1 MPLAAARRRSPF
13 ASPAA
18 AQNWKPT
25 RPINLIVPWAA
36 GGSTDQV
43 TRVTAAELEKALGQ
57 TIVIVNQPGASGA
70 IGTKSALDA
79 PKDGYTWTAGAAQ
92 DLGAYQSLGSV
103 NTSIKD
109 WHLFLNV
116 ANIQVIGV
124 NPSRP
129 WQNAKELLDDMKAQP
144 GQISVATAGVTSAAH
159 NAMDEIVKAT
169 GVKYKEVS
177 YDGGNPAVVATVAGE
192 ADLTTQLA
200 VEQADM
206 IRGKRL
212 RPLAMVSDKP
222 LELEGYGTIPPLS
235 DTVPGF
241 NAPANYFGIFIP
253 KGVPDDVVKTVERI
267 WATNIAK
274 SEALKKYATS
284 RGALFN
290 PLYGEEAQ
298 KAVFPAVQANAW
310 NLLRERQ
317 DQGLARHR
325 RHPQALRRSPHDDRR
340 DPDSR

>member
-1 MPLAAARRRSPF
+1 MLAPKTLACRAFVLTLLASAAGS
-13 ASPAA
+13 AM
-18 AQNWKPT
+18 AQWKPT

-43 TRVTAAELEKALGQ
+43 TRVVAAELEKSLGQ

-92 DLGAYQSLGSV
+92 DLGAYQALGSV

-109 WHLFLNV
+109 WHLYLNV

-129 WQNAKELLDDMKAQP
+129 WKTAKELLDDMKARP

-159 NAMDEIVKAT
+159 NAMDQIVKAT

-212 RPLAMVSDKP
+212 RPLATVSDKP
-222 LELEGYGTIPPLS
+222 LELEGYGSIPPLS
-235 DTVPGF
+235 QTVPGF
-241 NAPANYFGIFIP
+241 TAPANYFGIFIP
-253 KGVPDDVVKTVERI
+253 KGVPDEVTKTLDKI
-267 WATNIAK
+267 WAEQIVK
-274 SEALKKYATS
+274 SEALKKYANS
-284 RGALFN
+284 RGALFD
-290 PLYGEEAQ
+290 PLYGEAAQ
-298 KAVFPAVQANAW
+298 KAVFPAVQSNAW
-310 NLLRERQ
+310 NLFNS
-317 DQGLARHR
+317 GKAKV
-325 RHPQALRRSPHDDRR
+325 SPDTVGI
-340 DPDSR
+340 PKP

>member
-1 MPLAAARRRSPF
+1 MNKRFFLHALAAGAVLAVSL
-13 ASPAA
+13 PAA

-116 ANIQVIGV
+116 ANVQVIGV

-129 WQNAKELLDDMKAQP
+129 WHTAKELLDDMHKRP

-159 NAMDEIVKAT
+159 AAMDEIVKAT

-212 RPLAMVSDKP
+212 RPLAVVSNKP
-222 LELEGYGTIPPLS
+222 LELEGFGTIPPLS
-235 DTVPGF
+235 ATVPGF
-241 NAPANYFGIFIP
+241 HAPANYFGIFIP
-253 KGVPDDVVKTVERI
+253 KGVPDEVVKTVERI
-267 WATNIAK
+267 WAQNIAK
-274 SEALKKYATS
+274 SDALKKYATS
-284 RGALFN
+284 RGALFD
-290 PLYGEEAQ
+290 PQYGEEAQ

-310 NLLRERQ
+310 NLYAS
-317 DQGLARHR
+317 GKAKV
-325 RHPQALRRSPHDDRR
+325 SPDTVGI
-340 DPDSR
+340 PKP

>member
-1 MPLAAARRRSPF
+1 MPASRNLFRRTLIIAALSAI
-13 ASPAA
+13 ASPAF
-18 AQNWKPT
+18 AQWKPT

-92 DLGAYQSLGSV
+92 DLGAYQALGSV

-116 ANIQVIGV
+116 ANVQVIGV
-124 NPSRP
+124 NPTRP
-129 WQNAKELLDDMKAQP
+129 WKTAKELLDAMKAKP
-144 GQISVATAGVTSAAH
+144 GQISVATAGVTSAGHA
-159 NAMDEIVKAT
+159 AMDEIVKAT

-177 YDGGNPAVVATVAGE
+177 YDGGNPAVVAAVAGE

-212 RPLAMVSDKP
+212 RPLATVSDKAI
-222 LELEGYGTIPPLS
+222 ELEGFGTIPSLS
-235 DTVPGF
+235 KDLPGF
-241 NAPANYFGIFIP
+241 NAPANYFGIFLP
-253 KGVPDDVVKTVERI
+253 KGVPDEVVKTIEKI
-267 WATNIAK
+267 WAEQMVK

-290 PLYGEEAQ
+290 PLAGQAAQ
-298 KAVFPAVQANAW
+298 TAVWPAVQVNAW
-310 NLLRERQ
+310 NLHNS
-317 DQGLARHR
+317 GKTKVA
-325 RHPQALRRSPHDDRR
+325 
-340 DPDSR
+340 PDTVGIPKP

>member
-1 MPLAAARRRSPF
+1 MNKRSFVKSFSLAAVAL
-13 ASPAA
+13 AIAAPAM

-43 TRVTAAELEKALGQ
+43 TRIAAAELEKALGQ
-57 TIVIVNQPGASGA
+57 TIVVVNQPGASGA

-79 PKDGYTWTAGAAQ
+79 AKDGYTWTAGAAQ
-92 DLGAYQSLGSV
+92 DLGTYQTLGSV

-109 WHLFLNV
+109 WNLFLNV

-129 WQNAKELLDDMKAQP
+129 WKNAKELLDDMKARP

-159 NAMDEIVKAT
+159 AAMDQIVKST

-177 YDGGNPAVVATVAGE
+177 YDGGNPAVVAVVSGE

-212 RPLAMVSDKP
+212 RPLAAVSDKA

-235 DTVPGF
+235 ATVPGF
-241 NAPANYFGIFIP
+241 TAPANYFGIFIP
-253 KGVPDDVVKTVERI
+253 KGVPDDVVKTVEKI
-267 WATNIAK
+267 WTEQITK

-290 PLYGEEAQ
+290 PLSGDAAQ

-310 NLLRERQ
+310 NLH
-317 DQGLARHR
+317 DSGKTKV
-325 RHPQALRRSPHDDRR
+325 SPDTVGI
-340 DPDSR
+340 PKP

>member
-1 MPLAAARRRSPF
+1 MQKRHFLHAVIATAVLAMGT
-13 ASPAA
+13 PAI
-18 AQNWKPT
+18 AQQWKPT

-57 TIVIVNQPGASGA
+57 TIVIINQPGASGS
-70 IGTKSALDA
+70 IGTKSAVDA

-92 DLGAYQSLGSV
+92 DLGTYETLGSLKT
-103 NTSIKD
+103 NIKD

-124 NPSRP
+124 NPKTP
-129 WQNAKELLDDMKAQP
+129 YKNAKELLEAMKAKP
-144 GQISVATAGVTSAAH
+144 GQISVATAGVTSAGH
-159 NAMDEIVKAT
+159 NAMELISKVT
-169 GVKYKEVS
+169 GVKYRHVT

-192 ADLTTQLA
+192 AEVTTQLA

-212 RPLAMVSDKP
+212 RPLAAVSDKP
-222 LELEGYGTIPPLS
+222 LELEGFGTIPPLS
-235 DTVPGF
+235 QTLPGF
-241 NAPANYFGIFIP
+241 TAPPNYFGIFIP
-253 KGVPDDVVKTVERI
+253 NGVPDEIVKTVERI
-267 WATNIAK
+267 WSEQIVK

-290 PLYGEEAQ
+290 PLYGEAAQ
-298 KAVFPAVQANAW
+298 KAVFPAIQANAW
-310 NLLRERQ
+310 VLFE
-317 DQGLARHR
+317 GGKAKV
-325 RHPQALRRSPHDDRR
+325 SPDTVGI
-340 DPDSR
+340 PKP

>member
-1 MPLAAARRRSPF
+1 MKNAFAPSPLRRLLIAGLICAAATG
-13 ASPAA
+13 AH
-18 AQNWKPT
+18 AQWKPT

-43 TRVTAAELEKALGQ
+43 TRVAAAEMEKALGQ

-79 PKDGYTWTAGAAQ
+79 AKDGYTWTAGAAQ
-92 DLGAYQSLGSV
+92 DLGTYQTLGSV

-109 WHLFLNV
+109 WHLFLSV

-124 NPSRP
+124 NPGRP
-129 WQNAKELLDDMKAQP
+129 WKSAKELLDDMKARP

-159 NAMDEIVKAT
+159 AAMDQIVKAT

-192 ADLTTQLA
+192 ADMTTQLA

-212 RPLAMVSDKP
+212 RPLATVSDKP
-222 LELEGYGTIPPLS
+222 LELEGFGTIPPLS
-235 DTVPGF
+235 QTVPGF
-241 NAPANYFGIFIP
+241 SAPPNYFGIFIP
-253 KGVPDDVVKTVERI
+253 NGVPDDVIKTVEKI
-267 WATNIAK
+267 WNEQILK

-284 RGALFN
+284 RGALFL
-290 PLYGEEAQ
+290 PLSGEAAQ

-310 NLLRERQ
+310 NLHAS
-317 DQGLARHR
+317 GKTKV
-325 RHPQALRRSPHDDRR
+325 SPDTVGI
-340 DPDSR
+340 PKP